1 MENGKQKGF
10 TLIELLVVISV
21 IALLLSIIIPALGKA
36 KETAQKVICKN
47 NLRQQCL
54 GTILYAKE
62 NDSFVP
68 NTSAGWWLWDVSF
81 YSTNQLSQYAGF
93 DDNKTFFCPSNSKKK
108 ATDARFWQYQWLWVK
123 GGAPYPNEVAL
134 DDESTLTEGELLNF
148 YRVLPIV
155 YMFDKY
161 NENTGESNL
170 NQKLVT
176 GKDAYWIRK
185 LSDVRS
191 SGSKIMIMDAVI
203 SADGWQFTEITGG
216 GIDELSGGTLTDSTN
231 HMSRHRIGI
240 PPKQGPKPA
249 GGNVAYADGH
259 VDWKKFDSMQHQY
272 TTTPVQFW
280 W

>member
-1 MENGKQKGF
+1 M
-10 TLIELLVVISV
+10 
-21 IALLLSIIIPALGKA
+21 SIIIPALGKA

-93 DDNKTFFCPSNSKKK
+93 DDNKTFFCPSNRKKK

-161 NENTGESNL
+161 GSDGNSNL
-170 NQKLVT
+170 NPTLVT
-176 GKDAYWIRK
+176 GEQANWIRK
-185 LSDVRS
+185 LSNVHAA
-191 SGSKIMIMDAVI
+191 GSKEMIMDAVL
-203 SADGWQFTEITGG
+203 SENDWRFTEITGG
-216 GIDELSGGTLTDSTN
+216 GIDSLSGNTLYDSTN
-231 HMSRHRIGI
+231 HMTRQTIGT
-240 PPKQGPKPA
+240 PPNSGPRPDGA
-249 GGNVAYADGH
+249 NIGYADGH
-259 VDWKKFDSMQHQY
+259 VDWRDFEDMQIRY
-272 TTTPVQFW
+272 ISSPVRFW